1 MADNTTNF
9 DIRFKTTA
17 DLAAA
22 KQTEQAVKGVKAAN
36 EQLDQSQDKVAGSG
50 KNMGNALLQG
60 SRAIQDMQYGLAGA
74 VNNLEGIASALGL
87 GAGVAGVVT
96 VLAVAVQTLGPKVV
110 EWFASLDKEGAKVKA
125 TAQTFE
131 AFTAQLREGFDPAQ
145 QAAKASSEAFEAQL
159 TKERTAIDDA
169 RGALEIYIQNL
180 RLKNQIQ
187 DTADQAI
194 ERRRI
199 EDIRQ
204 LGLPPEE
211 QARREALVKQ
221 ATLDARKARQEQEA
235 AAAEQVARDEI
246 ELARAQAQSTQGG
259 IDTAQR
265 DFRDTQSVAALT
277 DPKNAG
283 SISGLQKRVLEK
295 RGIIDKEMTT
305 PSETG
310 PDMNLIEEING
321 QIQDLERII
330 AEREAFIDA
339 VIGRTGGAGLGA
351 IQARLDELK
360 AKLAKDNEAINTAS
374 KAASTLT
381 QQNAIRAVGRENV
394 YQSESQALARDFTMK
409 AAPGTPVFNEASTGA
424 QSGQP
429 FMTPLG
435 PMNFRPG
442 QGMGGLNAN
451 PLNQNPGN
459 LGAPLGSEIPNLAA
473 PLDKAA
479 DALQGNP
486 LQDLASQLGKPLDSI
501 ASSVEAMAKSAKEA
515 VDKAAQV
522 ESRIKTLEGQQKNN
536 R

>member
-199 EDIRQ
+199 EDIRA
-204 LGLPPEE
+204 LNLPPEE

-235 AAAEQVARDEI
+235 AAAEQAAKDEI

-259 IDTAQR
+259 IDVVQR
-265 DFRDTQSVAALT
+265 DFRDTQTMAALT

-283 SISGLQKRVLEK
+283 SVPGLQKKIADLRALAASTDGQMAGSFIDKLNAEADSLEK
-295 RGIIDKEMTT
+295 VLADR
-305 PSETG
+305 
-310 PDMNLIEEING
+310 
-321 QIQDLERII
+321 Q
-330 AEREAFIDA
+330 AFIDE
-339 VIGRTGGAGLGA
+339 VVSRTGGAGLGA

-374 KAASTLT
+374 KTAANLT

-409 AAPGTPVFNEASTGA
+409 AMPGTPVFNEASTGA
-424 QSGQP
+424 QSGRP

-442 QGMGGLNAN
+442 QGMGGYEPN
-451 PLNQNPGN
+451 PLNQNPAG
-459 LGAPLGSEIPNLAA
+459 LGAPLGSQMPNLAA

-515 VDKAAQV
+515 VDKASAV
-522 ESRIKTLEGQQKNN
+522 EKRMQTLEGQVKTN